1 MEKGQSKDPLHGI
14 TLETILTRL
23 VERYGWEGLGGM
35 IDIRCFNKDP
45 SINSSLK
52 FLRKT
57 PWARKKVETLYL
69 SLKWDVEKKE
79 KTIVDNILQPRNLTD
94 VKMNL
99 LVRNLSRNTTEKELI
114 GLFTSFGKVDS
125 LTLVKDKDTG
135 KSKGFGFVEMPN
147 EAEAMAAI
155 EKLNGQ
161 VVGGNMIR
169 VKKAEKVLA
178 DK

>member
-57 PWARKKVETLYL
+57 SWARKKVETLYL

-161 VVGGNMIR
+161 VGGGNMIR
-169 VKKAEKVLA
+169 VKKADKVLA

>member
-1 MEKGQSKDPLHGI
+1 MEKGQNKDPLHGI

-94 VKMNL
+94 VKINL

-169 VKKAEKVLA
+169 VKKADKVLA

>member
-1 MEKGQSKDPLHGI
+1 MEKGENKDPLHGI

-35 IDIRCFNKDP
+35 IDIRCFTNDP

-52 FLRKT
+52 FLRRT

-69 SLKWDVEKKE
+69 SVERDAEKKVE
-79 KTIVDNILQPRNLTD
+79 TIVEERAQPKNLSE
-94 VKMNL
+94 VKMNI
-99 LVRNLSRNTTEKELI
+99 LVRNLSRNTTEKELMA
-114 GLFTSFGKVDS
+114 LFTSLGKVDS

-135 KSKGFGFVEMPN
+135 KSKGFGFVEMPHEN
-147 EAEAMAAI
+147 EAMAAI
-155 EKLNGQ
+155 GKLNGQ
-161 VVGGNMIR
+161 MVGGNKIR
-169 VKKAEKVLA
+169 VKKAEEA

>member
-1 MEKGQSKDPLHGI
+1 M
-14 TLETILTRL
+14 
-23 VERYGWEGLGGM
+23 
-35 IDIRCFNKDP
+35 
-45 SINSSLK
+45 
-52 FLRKT
+52 
-57 PWARKKVETLYL
+57 
-69 SLKWDVEKKE
+69 
-79 KTIVDNILQPRNLTD
+79 
-94 VKMNL
+94 
-99 LVRNLSRNTTEKELI
+99 

-169 VKKAEKVLA
+169 VKKADKVLA

>member
-169 VKKAEKVLA
+169 VKKADKVLA

>member
-79 KTIVDNILQPRNLTD
+79 KTIVDNILQPKNLTD

-169 VKKAEKVLA
+169 VKKADKVLA